1 MRDFRSVSIQRPGTA
16 TVGGGAGALVKR
28 GIELYVSLLAAKGT
42 EVFRTCPYCLPPNW
56 HYVPV
61 SIKLLSYHRVL
72 FFASLYLGCPATLG
86 WRRR

>member
-1 MRDFRSVSIQRPGTA
+1 MVA
-16 TVGGGAGALVKR
+16 GGAGTLVKR

-61 SIKLLSYHRVL
+61 SIKSLSYHRVL
-72 FFASLYLGCPATLG
+72 FFASLYLQVAAVGQASRPVE
-86 WRRR
+86 RRLIAG